1 MSIISKLCSYAI
13 KKGKSL
19 IQYSGKILKTKPANV
34 FTEIKSVTNP
44 IAHVATPVVSQA
56 KQGAKFIQE
65 ITGLSKKQSKELFEY
80 LPEVVRENFETL
92 LQSGK
97 KLGFL
102 EVDKA
107 GKYTANSMKKFL
119 STFDKDAYQKMLI
132 LEQNFS
138 GLSKADY
145 RKLLNAYKTPE
156 KILENKANIQ
166 RWLKCKDQLYE
177 YSRIL
182 EEEGAKKAQ
191 QAADE
196 IEEIFGVKPEFR
208 GKGIESIYDKLSR
221 QVLKGKEIKDINGA
235 KDQVLDLVGTR
246 LILDDVSEQGI
257 QRIVDNICKGI
268 ESGKINI
275 TKIHNYSK
283 ASQPYFSAEQ
293 FEQIRKAAARKGY
306 EIPRLEMEQTSASGY
321 VSAQM
326 NIVHSNGVNG
336 ELQIKGK
343 LMHKYSQ
350 IEHIPYDSR
359 MGKNLGKNNPLL
371 EQLFEP
377 VETAVHRLKRNGL
390 DRAYDDYIL
399 NCYQY
404 IRKFEQGKIKG
415 EFKLPQL
422 PDELKEYSILSFNS
436 LDKIIAQADAI
447 KKVMPKVQKAVA

>member
-1 MSIISKLCSYAI
+1 MSFISKICAYAI
-13 KKGKSL
+13 EKGRSFFK
-19 IQYSGKILKTKPANV
+19 YSRRMLKTNPANV
-34 FTEIKSVTNP
+34 FESRGATNP
-44 IAHVATPVVSQA
+44 IANVVPHALVAEA
-56 KQGAKFIQE
+56 KQGPKFIQE
-65 ITGLSKKQSKELFEY
+65 ITGLSKTQSRELFEY
-80 LPEVVRENFETL
+80 LPEVVRENFDTL

-268 ESGKINI
+268 ESGKISI

-326 NIVHSNGVNG
+326 NIAHSNGVNG

-343 LMHKYSQ
+343 LMHKYSE

-390 DRAYDDYIL
+390 DKSYDDYIL
-399 NCYQY
+399 ECYQY

-415 EFKLPQL
+415 DFKLPQL
-422 PDELKEYSILSFNS
+422 PDELKEYSVLSFEN
-436 LDKIIAQADAI
+436 LDKIHTQANAI
-447 KKVMPKVQKAVA
+447 KKSIQNSKRAVA